1 MKIITEIK
9 QKAQYL
15 KKKTQTNYKLQSRLD
30 TSKNVSVNEMF
41 CSKNEKKIISD
52 IVNNVNVFA
61 FKMLEKCVV
70 GYIFET
76 NMNYEI
82 IITARDAQFMFLTRH
97 YVHDVLMAVFT
108 NTLTIMK

>member
-1 MKIITEIK
+1 M
-9 QKAQYL
+9 YL
-15 KKKTQTNYKLQSRLD
+15 LTKCFVLKMKKKLS
-30 TSKNVSVNEMF
+30 
-41 CSKNEKKIISD
+41 SD

>member
-1 MKIITEIK
+1 
-9 QKAQYL
+9 
-15 KKKTQTNYKLQSRLD
+15 
-30 TSKNVSVNEMF
+30 MF
-41 CSKNEKKIISD
+41 CSKNEKKVISD

-70 GYIFET
+70 GYIFEINT
-76 NMNYEI
+76 NYEI

>member
-1 MKIITEIK
+1 
-9 QKAQYL
+9 
-15 KKKTQTNYKLQSRLD
+15 
-30 TSKNVSVNEMF
+30 MF

-82 IITARDAQFMFLTRH
+82 IITARDAQFVFLTRH
-97 YVHDVLMAVFT
+97 YAHDVLMAVFT

>member
-1 MKIITEIK
+1 
-9 QKAQYL
+9 
-15 KKKTQTNYKLQSRLD
+15 
-30 TSKNVSVNEMF
+30 MF
-41 CSKNEKKIISD
+41 CSKNEKKKLTSN

-61 FKMLEKCVV
+61 LKMLEKCVV
-70 GYIFET
+70 GYNFET

-82 IITARDAQFMFLTRH
+82 IITARDAQFVFLTRH

>member
-15 KKKTQTNYKLQSRLD
+15 KKKTQTNYKLQSQSNYR
-30 TSKNVSVNEMF
+30 VWIPVNEMF

>member
-1 MKIITEIK
+1 M
-9 QKAQYL
+9 
-15 KKKTQTNYKLQSRLD
+15 
-30 TSKNVSVNEMF
+30 
-41 CSKNEKKIISD
+41 
-52 IVNNVNVFA
+52 FA

>member
-1 MKIITEIK
+1 
-9 QKAQYL
+9 
-15 KKKTQTNYKLQSRLD
+15 
-30 TSKNVSVNEMF
+30 MF
-41 CSKNEKKIISD
+41 CSKIVPNLKIISD